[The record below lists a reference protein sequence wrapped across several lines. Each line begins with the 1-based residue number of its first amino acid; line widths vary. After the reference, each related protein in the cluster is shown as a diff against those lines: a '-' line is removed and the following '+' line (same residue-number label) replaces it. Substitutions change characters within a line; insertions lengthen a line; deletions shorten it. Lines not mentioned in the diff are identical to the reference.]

1 MRSMDGKQA
10 WLVGLE
16 PCNLRLRSSDK
27 ACAKELRVHLC
38 LFDLIVGMGSASHS
52 LYLSFSLHT
61 SVVVIILFV
70 VIFVC

>member
-1 MRSMDGKQA
+1 M
-10 WLVGLE
+10 
-16 PCNLRLRSSDK
+16 
-27 ACAKELRVHLC
+27 HLC